1 MPSESLDHFTPDVIS
16 VVVVHTRK
24 RSEVQ
29 QASPCCLSRSMNSL
43 ELQARSFF
51 LRCRAR
57 YLQSWPK
64 RTGRNVR
71 SLQRGFVHLEQERA
85 EQHSYDPIRVE
96 TRTQKAASSKPYYVT
111 TPIYYVNAGASL
123 QARYA
128 AF

>member
-1 MPSESLDHFTPDVIS
+1 
-16 VVVVHTRK
+16 
-24 RSEVQ
+24 
-29 QASPCCLSRSMNSL
+29 MNSL

-57 YLQSWPK
+57 HLQSWPK
-64 RTGRNVR
+64 HTGRNVR
-71 SLQRGFVHLEQERA
+71 SLQRGFVRLEQERPG
-85 EQHSYDPIRVE
+85 EDSYDAIRVE
-96 TRTQKAASSKPYYVT
+96 TRKQKAAPSKPYYVT